1 MFLGIGT
8 LYSQTG
14 VYVGQWSGGLQ
25 NGPGKSFFKNGN
37 KYEGDYM
44 DGFKHGKGTFTVQVR
59 KSNNIIAGNGRE
71 RFMIELNLLK
81 NVFLGT
87 PFLTN
92 CIF

>member
-14 VYVGQWSGGLQ
+14 IYVGQWSGGLQ
-25 NGPGKSFFKNGN
+25 NGSGKSFFKNGN

-59 KSNNIIAGNGRE
+59 TSNDIISGNSRE
-71 RFMIELNLLK
+71 SFMIGLK
-81 NVFLGT
+81 F
-87 PFLTN
+87 
-92 CIF
+92 I